1 MENKTLK
8 YCQTLRAMC
17 DNIKDELKYEI
28 FLFVCK
34 KFVDFKLGK
43 TPNKNVSKPEII
55 SHLINKGYM
64 KYSINIE
71 TGVRDKLPDDRGV
84 RKAIREL
91 LTEGYPIIT
100 TSNDKGC
107 FIVEDPIEL
116 DKPQEENHN
125 RAVSILAVDKGYNM
139 VRQLLSGQQ
148 NFLR

>member
-1 MENKTLK
+1 MENKTIK
-8 YCQTLRAMC
+8 YCQTLRTMC
-17 DNIKDELKYEI
+17 DNIKDEIKYEI
-28 FLFVCK
+28 FLYVCR
-34 KFVDFKLGK
+34 KFVDYKLGK
-43 TPNKNVSKPEII
+43 TPSKNVSKPEII

-64 KYSINIE
+64 RYSVNTE
-71 TGVRDKLPDDRGV
+71 TGVRDKLPDDRSV

-107 FIVEDPIEL
+107 FIVEDPLEL

-148 NFLR
+148 NFLL